1 MTAGF
6 TTATRT
12 EAAGTVLAF
21 TGELD
26 AATAPTALTAIQAL
40 TLRRGEQLVVDLSA
54 LTFCDSSGISALL
67 AARNLALAADAVI
80 ALVGVPRQLRRSLKL
95 IGLAAFF
102 PAHATIEDA
111 RHGLLSE
118 ED

>member
-1 MTAGF
+1 VTPGF

-12 EAAGTVLAF
+12 EAAGTVLEF

-26 AATAPTALTAIQAL
+26 AATAPTALKAIQAL

-67 AARNLALAADAVI
+67 AARNLALAADGVI
-80 ALVGVPRQLRRSLKL
+80 ALVAVPRQLQRSLKL

-102 PAHATIEDA
+102 PAYPTIGEA
-111 RHGLLSE
+111 RRGPSE
-118 ED
+118 GD